1 MIDPYRAPAQGQG
14 PPGVPSRCVP
24 ISRRRE
30 RAWRVLRSLP
40 VLLIATAAFASGRI
54 WLVGL
59 AVAWGLTAIAL
70 RRMYARSLG
79 ARLKALTGALARD
92 GEPMVVARGLE
103 GVVADGRDYPALHS
117 IAVLML
123 GIARAR
129 AGDVDGALALLE
141 AVDAGGWLSGREAW
155 QAWLLPWMSQLHA
168 ARGDLDLAE
177 TWLAAARQRLPGRD
191 EVLVSPATVLALRRG
206 QYDEAIAG
214 IEALELETATAPLRE
229 HYALLRA
236 FACDRAGR
244 PLPDEEARRV
254 VAACVA
260 GANTRP
266 FPLEKWW
273 GELATFV
280 ERHAGA

>member
-1 MIDPYRAPAQGQG
+1 M
-14 PPGVPSRCVP
+14 
-24 ISRRRE
+24 
-30 RAWRVLRSLP
+30 WRVLRSLP
-40 VLLIATAAFASGRI
+40 VLLIATAAFAFGRL

-59 AVAWGLTAIAL
+59 AVAWGLTAVAL
-70 RRMYARSLG
+70 RRVQARSLG

-103 GVVADGRDYPALHS
+103 GVVADGRDYPAIHS

-129 AGDVDGALALLE
+129 AGDVDGALALLQ
-141 AVDAGGWLSGREAW
+141 AVDAGGWLSGREMW
-155 QAWLLPWMSQLHA
+155 QAWLLPWMSQLYA

-177 TWLAAARQRLPGRD
+177 TWLTRARQRLPGRD

-206 QYDEAIAG
+206 RYDEAIAG
-214 IEALELETATAPLRE
+214 IEALALETATAPLRE

-236 FACDRAGR
+236 FACEQAGR
-244 PLPDEEARRV
+244 PLPAEETRRV
-254 VAACVA
+254 VGACVSGPHA
-260 GANTRP
+260 RP

-273 GELATFV
+273 GELATFL
-280 ERHAGA
+280 ERHAGT